1 VHEHPGPA
9 NERLRGRTGGPW
21 ASSSGGA
28 TRETSGSESVAPL
41 HVAAYNRTHG
51 GPVPTVEQYAA
62 AIRMLCDRR
71 AVSQV
76 LRVKRQAVRAGPK
89 HVVTKRLDAG
99 PSPADTRKLLDC
111 IDMGSLGRLSGPG
124 APQCHALRLAR
135 VSAVLEMRRQ
145 ENMTSRPTTGRRRR
159 LPR

>member
-1 VHEHPGPA
+1 MHEHPGPA
-9 NERLRGRTGGPW
+9 NERSRGRTGGPW

-62 AIRMLCDRR
+62 AIRMLCDRAR
-71 AVSQV
+71 
-76 LRVKRQAVRAGPK
+76 RQPGPPRE
-89 HVVTKRLDAG
+89 TPSCPGGAEARRYQRLHAG

-111 IDMGSLGRLSGPG
+111 IDMGSLAGFRDRALLSVM
-124 APQCHALRLAR
+124 LY
-135 VSAVLEMRRQ
+135 
-145 ENMTSRPTTGRRRR
+145 TSRG
-159 LPR
+159 